1 MIFGWGAPVG
11 RLVAALVGSVG
22 VAVARWNV
30 SRGLPTAAA
39 GAAAL
44 PVRLYVETT
53 AFAVGRFDGADDQA
67 FVLGGQLGARIWP
80 FTAVTDD
87 SVLLPVGSLAVAG
100 WSSGWRFAGRW
111 GRR

>member
-1 MIFGWGAPVG
+1 MIFGSEVPVG
-11 RLVAALVGSVG
+11 RLATALVGSVG
-22 VAVARWNV
+22 VAVQRWNV
-30 SRGLPTAAA
+30 SRGLPVA

-44 PVRLYVETT
+44 PVRSYVDTT
-53 AFAVGRFDGADDQA
+53 AFAVGRSDGADAQA

-87 SVLLPVGSLAVAG
+87 SVLLPAGSLAVTG
-100 WSSGWRFAGRW
+100 WSLGCRFVGRW